1 MAAATTTTT
10 TTTKPPTNPKPP
22 KTTPPITL
30 PHHPPSRRHP
40 TPWYHPLTLDLLAD
54 IANRS
59 LLHPFIACLIP
70 LCLRAVGTPYA
81 WPRFQAA
88 CAYAIA
94 VTLWTLVVHVA
105 GRQHAFGAARA
116 VALGEDEVVVVTG
129 GAGGLGALVAEVYGM
144 RGVSVAVVDVVDGDG
159 EGDGW
164 EEKGVA
170 YYRCDVG
177 AREEVEAVYR
187 RIVDD
192 LGTPTVLINNAGVVN
207 GKPLLDLSPAEIE
220 RNFRVNLL
228 AHFHTL
234 QTFLPGMLNARNGGT
249 VVTVSSVLGKVG
261 AACLSD
267 YTAAKAGLIAMHT
280 SLQAELRQS
289 SNPGAKNI
297 RTILVT
303 PGQLGTQMFGDLAT
317 PSGFL
322 APIVEPVQVAQAIIK
337 MVDAGE
343 GGEISFPLYARWME
357 WMNVLPSGLQWI
369 IRGASGVD
377 SAMLSFGVDMNKKN
391 T

>member
-1 MAAATTTTT
+1 MATATAP
-10 TTTKPPTNPKPP
+10 TKV
-22 KTTPPITL
+22 TPPIAL
-30 PHHPPSRRHP
+30 PPPKEPQSQSSRRHA
-40 TPWYHPLTLDLLAD
+40 WYHPVTVDLLAD

-59 LLHPFIACLIP
+59 ILHPFVACIVP
-70 LCLRAVGTPYA
+70 LCLRAVGTPA
-81 WPRFQAA
+81 TWPRFQLA
-88 CAYAIA
+88 CAYAMA
-94 VTLWTLVVHVA
+94 VTLWTLLVQHH
-105 GRQHAFGAARA
+105 GRRVAFGPARR
-116 VALGEDEVVVVTG
+116 VALGDEVVVVTG
-129 GAGGLGALVAEVYGM
+129 GASGLGALVAEVYGM
-144 RGVSVAVVDVVDGDG
+144 RGASVAVLDVG
-159 EGDGW
+159 ELGEAERESML

-177 AREEVEAVYR
+177 DREEVERVYG
-187 RIVDD
+187 RIEND

-207 GKPLLDLSPAEIE
+207 GKPLLDLSPAEVE

-228 AHFHTL
+228 AHFNTL
-234 QTFLPGMLNARNGGT
+234 QTFLPGMLSAPDGGT
-249 VVTVSSVLGKVG
+249 IVTVSSVLGKVG

-267 YTAAKAGLIAMHT
+267 YTAAKAGLIAMHN
-280 SLQAELRQS
+280 SLLAELKQS

-297 RTILVT
+297 KTVLVT
-303 PGQLGTQMFGDLAT
+303 PGQLGTQLFGDLAT

-337 MVDAGE
+337 MIDAGE

-357 WMNVLPSGLQWI
+357 WMNVLPSGLQWM

-377 SAMLSFGVDMNKKN
+377 DAMRNFGLDMNKKS

>member
-1 MAAATTTTT
+1 MTTTT
-10 TTTKPPTNPKPP
+10 
-22 KTTPPITL
+22 KTTPPIAL
-30 PHHPPSRRHP
+30 PPSQHQSPRRPH
-40 TPWYHPLTLDLLAD
+40 PWYHPLTIDLLAD

-59 LLHPFIACLIP
+59 ILHPFIACLIP
-70 LCLRAVGTPYA
+70 LCLSAIGTPTT
-81 WPRFQAA
+81 WLRFQVA

-94 VTLWTLVVHVA
+94 VTLWTLLVQHY
-105 GRQHAFGAARA
+105 GRRTAFGPPRT
-116 VALGEDEVVVVTG
+116 VSLDDEVVVVTG
-129 GAGGLGALVAEVYGM
+129 GARGLGALVAEVYGM
-144 RGVSVAVVDVVDGDG
+144 RGASVAVLDVAG
-159 EGDGW
+159 EDEVGAERLL
-164 EEKGVA
+164 EEKNVT

-177 AREEVEAVYR
+177 DRAEVERVYK
-187 RIVDD
+187 RIESD

-207 GKPLLDLSPAEIE
+207 GKPLLELSPAEIE

-228 AHFHTL
+228 AHYNTL
-234 QTFLPGMLNARNGGT
+234 QTFLPGMFNAPNGGT
-249 VVTVSSVLGKVG
+249 IVTVSSVLGKVG

-289 SNPGAKNI
+289 PKPGAKNI

-303 PGQLGTQMFGDLAT
+303 PGQLGTQLFGDLDT

-322 APIVEPVQVAQAIIK
+322 APIVEPVQVAQAIIR
-337 MVDAGE
+337 MIDAGE

-377 SAMLSFGVDMNKKN
+377 DAMRNFGVDMNRKS

>member
-1 MAAATTTTT
+1 MATATAP
-10 TTTKPPTNPKPP
+10 TKV
-22 KTTPPITL
+22 TPPIAL
-30 PHHPPSRRHP
+30 PPPKDQQSPSSRRHA
-40 TPWYHPLTLDLLAD
+40 WYHPVTIDLLAD

-59 LLHPFIACLIP
+59 ILHPFVACIIP
-70 LCLRAVGTPYA
+70 LCLRAVGTPA
-81 WPRFQAA
+81 TWPRFQLS
-88 CAYAIA
+88 CAYAMA
-94 VTLWTLVVHVA
+94 VTLWTLLVQLH
-105 GRQHAFGAARA
+105 GRRVAFGPARR
-116 VALGEDEVVVVTG
+116 VALGDEVVVVTG
-129 GAGGLGALVAEVYGM
+129 GARGLGALVAEVYGM
-144 RGVSVAVVDVVDGDG
+144 RGASVAVLDVAELG
-159 EGDGW
+159 EGERESML

-177 AREEVEAVYR
+177 DRNEVERVYA
-187 RIVDD
+187 RIEND

-207 GKPLLDLSPAEIE
+207 GKPLLDLSPAEVE

-228 AHFHTL
+228 AHFNTL
-234 QTFLPGMLNARNGGT
+234 QTFLPGMLNAPDGGT
-249 VVTVSSVLGKVG
+249 IVTVSSVLGKVG

-267 YTAAKAGLIAMHT
+267 YTAAKAGLIAMHN
-280 SLQAELRQS
+280 SLLAELKQS

-297 RTILVT
+297 KTVLVT
-303 PGQLGTQMFGDLAT
+303 PGQLGTQLFGDLAT

-337 MVDAGE
+337 MIDAGE

-357 WMNVLPSGLQWI
+357 WMNVLPSGLQWV

-377 SAMLSFGVDMNKKN
+377 DAMRNFGLDMNKKS